1 MVGDYETNFSHK
13 LLTIRQ
19 VPNLR
24 KAFANNL
31 STNIKLSK
39 TQISKIMQSG
49 GFLGRLLDALLKT
62 ELPLMKNVIK
72 PLAKSI
78 LIPLGLTA
86 TASAADARIH
96 KKISGSGCPLSYA
109 SHVNTILII
118 SIDEIK
124 KNIEIVEYLE
134 DCNLLP
140 DGVCK
145 TIQNEGKEQSGL
157 FLSIY

>member
-1 MVGDYETNFSHK
+1 
-13 LLTIRQ
+13 
-19 VPNLR
+19 
-24 KAFANNL
+24 
-31 STNIKLSK
+31 
-39 TQISKIMQSG
+39 MQ
-49 GFLGRLLDALLKT
+49 
-62 ELPLMKNVIK
+62 EYI
-72 PLAKSI
+72 
-78 LIPLGLTA
+78 
-86 TASAADARIH
+86 
-96 KKISGSGCPLSYA
+96 KKISGSGCPLSSA
-109 SHVNTILII
+109 SHINTILII